1 MSVLLEMAEP
11 RKCFVTYV
19 TNVWFFTGVNAF
31 VCVEIAALVKRFVT
45 FVTFVRFITGVNTF
59 MSVKTTRDT
68 ECSAT

>member
-1 MSVLLEMAEP
+1 MSVLHEMGKLG
-11 RKCFVTYV
+11 KCFATFVTDA
-19 TNVWFFTGVNAF
+19 WFLTGVNAF
-31 VCVEIAALVKRFVT
+31 VHRKIAALVKRFVT